1 MQILVDSLYIG
12 SIWTAT
18 PEVKWE
24 KGKTS
29 NVTYS
34 VKKCSGPFII
44 RMEEEHAGGRLV
56 ANIPTLENTY
66 QLRPTSC
73 FHESTFVNCEDV
85 ISLRE
90 YLSNVKLPKYID
102 SSKVEEIERTYG
114 DLKEIQSKYEYD
126 GKYLQRSLAAKVRD
140 IIK

>member
-1 MQILVDSLYIG
+1 MNILVDSLYIG

-18 PEVKWE
+18 PVIKWE
-24 KGKTS
+24 KGQTS

-34 VKKCSGPFII
+34 VQKCSGPFII

-56 ANIPTLENTY
+56 ANIPAVRQIF

-73 FHESTFVNCEDV
+73 FHESNFVNCEDV
-85 ISLRE
+85 VSLRE
-90 YLSNVKLPKYID
+90 YLEDVKLPKYMD
-102 SSKVEEIERTYG
+102 SSKVEEIERTYR
-114 DLKEIQSKYEYD
+114 DLKEVQSRCEYD
-126 GKYLQRSLAAKVRD
+126 EKYLQKSLAAQVRR

>member
-12 SIWTAT
+12 SIWKAT
-18 PEVKWE
+18 PVVKWE
-24 KGKTS
+24 QGQIS
-29 NVTYS
+29 NAYIL
-34 VKKCSGPFII
+34 KKCSGPFII

-56 ANIPTLENTY
+56 ANISTLENTY

-73 FHESTFVNCEDV
+73 FYGSIFVNCEDV

-114 DLKEIQSKYEYD
+114 DLKEIQSKYGYD